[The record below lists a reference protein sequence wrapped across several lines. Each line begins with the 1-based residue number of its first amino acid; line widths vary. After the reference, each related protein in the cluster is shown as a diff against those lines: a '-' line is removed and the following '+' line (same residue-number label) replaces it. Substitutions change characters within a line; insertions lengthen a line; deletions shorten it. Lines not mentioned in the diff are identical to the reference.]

1 MPGDEQMLLM
11 FYELY
16 KIPKKYRQIMTEII
30 INNRLMKK
38 TFNQMLI
45 NAKHQKENREKM
57 LKEWEIVKS

>member
-16 KIPKKYRQIMTEII
+16 KIPKRYRQIMTEII

>member
-11 FYELY
+11 LYELY
-16 KIPKKYRQIMTEII
+16 KIPKRYRQIMTEII
-30 INNRLMKK
+30 INNRLIKK

>member
-1 MPGDEQMLLM
+1 MHGKQMLLM

-16 KIPKKYRQIMTEII
+16 KIPKRYRQIMKEII
-30 INNRLMKK
+30 IHNRLIKK

-45 NAKHQKENREKM
+45 NSKHQKENREKM

>member
-16 KIPKKYRQIMTEII
+16 KIPNRYRQIMTEII
-30 INNRLMKK
+30 INNILMKK
-38 TFNQMLI
+38 TFNQMLF

>member
-16 KIPKKYRQIMTEII
+16 KIPNRYRQIMTEII

>member
-1 MPGDEQMLLM
+1 M

>member
-16 KIPKKYRQIMTEII
+16 KIPKRYRQIMTEII
-30 INNRLMKK
+30 INNRLIKK

>member
-16 KIPKKYRQIMTEII
+16 KIPNRYRHIMTEII

-57 LKEWEIVKS
+57 LKEWEIINS